1 MFLGYQ
7 VGQLSTAGDRLP
19 ECPPIS
25 PLWEWDVETSQ
36 AKHKSVEHVPSL
48 EPVLQAQKHW
58 VLYRFAVTAP
68 LGELSEVQQAVQVAQ
83 GASSPPLRLRCSALS
98 FLK

>member
-1 MFLGYQ
+1 M
-7 VGQLSTAGDRLP
+7 STAGDRLP

-48 EPVLQAQKHW
+48 ELVLRAQKHW
-58 VLYRFAVTAP
+58 VLYRLAVAAP
-68 LGELSEVQQAVQVAQ
+68 LGELAYMLEVPAGTAR
-83 GASSPPLRLRCSALS
+83 GLGRALS
-98 FLK
+98 AAAALPRATATIMTP